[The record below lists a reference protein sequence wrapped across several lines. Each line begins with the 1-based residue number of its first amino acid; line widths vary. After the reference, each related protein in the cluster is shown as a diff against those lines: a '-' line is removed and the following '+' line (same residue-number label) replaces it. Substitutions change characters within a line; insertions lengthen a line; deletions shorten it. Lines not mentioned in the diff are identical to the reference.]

1 MSILNK
7 QQTNSFRR
15 ATLRRE
21 ARTPERRLQL
31 RRLKFH
37 WIEAKRFLH
46 ELDLAQIKSH
56 LPRCNFF

>member
-21 ARTPERRLQL
+21 ARTPERRFAASQ
-31 RRLKFH
+31 
-37 WIEAKRFLH
+37 AKIS
-46 ELDLAQIKSH
+46 LDRGQTISS
-56 LPRCNFF
+56 